1 MLQSTKSIR
10 LSLASEELRA
20 AARCILILLTVVA
33 FGTLGFWY
41 IEHDNHWDLWK
52 SLFFTL
58 ITITT
63 VGYGDQGL
71 SPAGEK
77 FAAILLLFG
86 IGTATYSITSLVQL
100 AVTYQST
107 RKQKMQNRIDRLTNH
122 LIICGFGRIGRT
134 VAKEL
139 ENAHVPFVVVD
150 CQPSIVE
157 EALDHNFLAIQGNC
171 TDDEVLQQAGMGR
184 AKGIICAT
192 SSDAE
197 NVFVALC
204 AYELNPGAF
213 IACRA
218 GTDSA
223 ARQMERAGATLVVSP
238 YTTAG
243 HNIADAI
250 LRPKHAQF
258 LHSNRSGDI
267 ELGEFRIESGSPL
280 VGKTVRSIGERLPTV
295 VFVAVRSQDA
305 DTPTRPGGH
314 QSFAVGDAVT
324 VAGPRADLERLYV
337 EAERAIE
344 FAAG

>member
-1 MLQSTKSIR
+1 
-10 LSLASEELRA
+10 
-20 AARCILILLTVVA
+20 
-33 FGTLGFWY
+33 
-41 IEHDNHWDLWK
+41 
-52 SLFFTL
+52 
-58 ITITT
+58 
-63 VGYGDQGL
+63 
-71 SPAGEK
+71 
-77 FAAILLLFG
+77 
-86 IGTATYSITSLVQL
+86 
-100 AVTYQST
+100 
-107 RKQKMQNRIDRLTNH
+107 
-122 LIICGFGRIGRT
+122 
-134 VAKEL
+134 
-139 ENAHVPFVVVD
+139 
-150 CQPSIVE
+150 
-157 EALDHNFLAIQGNC
+157 
-171 TDDEVLQQAGMGR
+171 
-184 AKGIICAT
+184 
-192 SSDAE
+192 
-197 NVFVALC
+197 
-204 AYELNPGAF
+204 
-213 IACRA
+213 
-218 GTDSA
+218 
-223 ARQMERAGATLVVSP
+223 MERAGATLVVSP

>member
-1 MLQSTKSIR
+1 MLHSTRSTRI
-10 LSLASEELRA
+10 SLASEELRA
-20 AARCILILLTVVA
+20 ATRCVAILLTVVV

-41 IEHDNHWDLWK
+41 IEHENNWDLWK

-71 SPAGEK
+71 SPTGEK

-86 IGTATYSITSLVQL
+86 IGSATYSITSLVQI

-107 RKQKMQNRIDRLTNH
+107 RKQKMQNKIDRLQDH

-134 VAKEL
+134 VADEL
-139 ENAHVPFVVVD
+139 AKANVPFVVVD
-150 CQPSIVE
+150 CEPRIVE
-157 EALDHNFLAIQGNC
+157 EALDHNFLAVQGNS
-171 TDDEVLQQAGMGR
+171 TDDEVLHQAGIDR

-197 NVFVALC
+197 NVFVTLC
-204 AYELNPGAF
+204 AHELNADAF

-218 GTDSA
+218 SNDSA
-223 ARQMERAGATLVVSP
+223 ARRMERAGATLVVSP

-258 LHSNRSGDI
+258 LHSNRSGNI
-267 ELGEFRIESGSPL
+267 ELGEFRIEEGSSL
-280 VGKTVRSIGERLPTV
+280 VGETVRSIGERLHTV

-305 DTPTRPGGH
+305 KVPTRPGGN
-314 QSFAVGDAVT
+314 QSFSAGDAVT
-324 VAGPRADLERLYV
+324 VAGPRDDLERLYL
-337 EAERAIE
+337 EAEGVVELANC
-344 FAAG
+344 